1 MWSPFI
7 NAFFTATSATCVTG
21 LVIYDTF
28 THWTTFGHV
37 VILILIQIG
46 GVGFM
51 TIITLFSIMLK
62 KKIGLFER
70 KLIMIS
76 SASDKLSGNVSLV
89 KRIVLATALF
99 EGTGTIL
106 LAIRFCQD
114 FGFGKGLWFAAFHA
128 ISAFCNAG
136 IDLMGII
143 SPMSSLT
150 NYANDPLI
158 ILTIGSL
165 IVIGGI
171 GFVVWSDIV
180 TTRFKPNKFSLH
192 TKVVLISTFLLLSVS
207 TLIFFFVEKNNP
219 ATLKNKTLPNKI
231 LNALFLAITPRTAGF
246 NSVETD
252 QLHSSSIFLTMGLM
266 LIGGSTGSTAGGIKI
281 TTLVVILVG
290 FLSIARNREEI
301 DIFRKR
307 IDPNVLKH
315 ALIILCTYLGTIA
328 IATFILLIADNLP
341 IEAALFKTFSAIGT
355 VGLSITQNANLTVI
369 SKLTI
374 ILLMVIGRVGIL
386 TIALALGQK
395 KKEAPIKFGIDKIHI
410 G

>member
-1 MWSPFI
+1 MSKTIKKNKFLKFDLSVWQVITLGYLIVISVGTFLLCLPISSKQGVWSPFI

-89 KRIVLATALF
+89 KRIVLAPALF
-99 EGTGTIL
+99 EG
-106 LAIRFCQD
+106 
-114 FGFGKGLWFAAFHA
+114 
-128 ISAFCNAG
+128 
-136 IDLMGII
+136 
-143 SPMSSLT
+143 